1 MCNSSLCL
9 QLLPLVIA
17 YIRCEIKR
25 LGFFFWFATWLI
37 YSPNSDRHI
46 KKPKLLKYAGIL
58 HFFVLQPVNIDF
70 LSNVVFL
77 FYLQTMFMVIPFV
90 VNGVLTELSY
100 SHPAVLILQTIYTS
114 SWVPGKTGKY
124 CAFQSWEWI
133 TWRSRAML
141 FTV

>member
-37 YSPNSDRHI
+37 YSPNIDRHI

-114 SWVPGKTGKY
+114 SWVPGKTGRY

-141 FTV
+141 YTV